1 VVRRRPSEARPVAVG
16 KLGVRMPEA
25 HGEPAVGSDS
35 GTRAQRTVFVLGKRQ
50 MATIGLL
57 VISNVFMTI
66 AWYGHLKDTRRPL
79 LAAILISW
87 GIAFFEYVFQVPANR
102 IGYGRFT
109 LTQLKIIQECVTLC
123 VFTAYAFIVFH
134 QRLQWNYLVA
144 YALIVGAVYFAFRF

>member
-1 VVRRRPSEARPVAVG
+1 MADAGREPVAD
-16 KLGVRMPEA
+16 P
-25 HGEPAVGSDS
+25 GSQ
-35 GTRAQRTVFVLGKRQ
+35 TRGQLTFGLRKRQ

-144 YALIVGAVYFAFRF
+144 YGLIVGAVYFAFRF